1 MAEQEFRQ
9 LKAGVTGDTYD
20 GDGFGRCHFSKAS
33 IFCWSAARV
42 FLLAEMM
49 RTVSSPAM
57 VPAISGNLDAST
69 AAASGCAPLGGVF
82 RTRRFS
88 AGRTSMRNSRRARA
102 SGPGERTTTHAES
115 VRYEEE
121 TGDATAQ
128 RYIVKAGRITAV
140 QRGACRMRNTMREGA
155 GFWAV
160 GDVI

>member
-1 MAEQEFRQ
+1 MAEQELRQ

-20 GDGFGRCHFSKAS
+20 GDGFRRRHFSKAS

-42 FLLAEMM
+42 FLLAVMM

-69 AAASGCAPLGGVF
+69 AAARGCAPLGGVF

-88 AGRTSMRNSRRARA
+88 AGRTDGDARR
-102 SGPGERTTTHAES
+102 S

-121 TGDATAQ
+121 TGDATGQ
-128 RYIVKAGRITAV
+128 RYIVKAGRVTAV
-140 QRGACRMRNTMREGA
+140 QRGACRMRNMMREGA

>member
-9 LKAGVTGDTYD
+9 LKPGVTGDTHD

-42 FLLAEMM
+42 LLLAVMM

-69 AAASGCAPLGGVF
+69 AAARGCAPLGGVF

-102 SGPGERTTTHAES
+102 SGGRGGTSSEGVVAWLLAS
-115 VRYEEE
+115 
-121 TGDATAQ
+121 GDFA
-128 RYIVKAGRITAV
+128 RFKSLGSR
-140 QRGACRMRNTMREGA
+140 RKG
-155 GFWAV
+155 
-160 GDVI
+160 